1 MMDSLVCRESYS
13 SRARPLRYLRRSDG
27 TIQVSSDGGK
37 NQAFQSLAQTFRTV
51 FLPQGYPES
60 VSEDYLEYQIWDT
73 IQAFCSSITGTLA
86 TQAMLKGVGVGDST
100 ATAAAATITW
110 LLKDGTGMCGRILF
124 AWYQGSS
131 LDCDAKRWRLFA
143 DILNDTAICIELV
156 SPLFPK
162 YFTAI
167 ACISGVCK
175 SIVGVAGGATRAALT
190 LHQARR
196 DNMADVSAK
205 DGSQETLVNLA
216 ALLVG
221 LFLTP
226 MVAGNPMLTWFLFF
240 LFTFLHLYSNYR
252 AVTCVVME
260 TLNQSRLHIVCQ
272 EHLGSVDS
280 HIMSPAAANALEPVV
295 WRLSRPLRVN
305 LGVQFGWLVKRS
317 PDMEKCLYSNRNQK
331 FLIGLNRQTG
341 SINIVLHRDCS
352 ADDVIKACFQAEII
366 QHATKHVQRE
376 SQRSDP
382 LGIKPVFYHEIR
394 DLLAKGSH
402 MTPDDCW
409 EAVRLSGLISDNLFP
424 QFIAELEMAGWVIG
438 QSLLGPDEWRAEW
451 SLEGMAEKKVY

>member
-1 MMDSLVCRESYS
+1 
-13 SRARPLRYLRRSDG
+13 
-27 TIQVSSDGGK
+27 
-37 NQAFQSLAQTFRTV
+37 
-51 FLPQGYPES
+51 
-60 VSEDYLEYQIWDT
+60 
-73 IQAFCSSITGTLA
+73 
-86 TQAMLKGVGVGDST
+86 MLKGVGVGDST

-143 DILNDTAICIELV
+143 DILNDAAICIELV

-190 LHQARR
+190 MHQARR
-196 DNMADVSAK
+196 ENMADVSAK

-221 LFLTP
+221 LVLTP
-226 MVAGNPMLTWFLFF
+226 MVAGNPTLTWSLFF

-260 TLNQSRLHIVCQ
+260 TLNQARLHIISQ
-272 EHLGSVDS
+272 EYLSSVDG
-280 HIMSPAAANALEPVV
+280 HIISPAAANAQEPVV
-295 WRLSRPLRVN
+295 WKLYRPLKVN
-305 LGVQFGWLVKRS
+305 LGAQFGQLVKS
-317 PDMEKCLYSNRNQK
+317 LPDMEKCLHSNRSQK
-331 FLIGLNRQTG
+331 FLAGLSRKTG
-341 SINIVLHRDCS
+341 SINVVLHRDCT
-352 ADDVIKACFQAEII
+352 ADDVIKACFQAEVM
-366 QHATKHVQRE
+366 QHAQKHAWTE
-376 SQRSDP
+376 SRRSDP
-382 LGIKPVFYHEIR
+382 IGVKPVFYQEIR
-394 DLLAKGSH
+394 ELLAKGSR

-409 EAVRLSGLISDNLFP
+409 EA
-424 QFIAELEMAGWVIG
+424 G
-438 QSLLGPDEWRAEW
+438 QALQPDQRQPLP
-451 SLEGMAEKKVY
+451 SIHR